1 MEKVTMIYNELVN
14 KGYTP
19 KDAAKEAQAR
29 TGMSVVTAAPIKRTV
44 GFTKKGKVKYGQYS
58 S

>member
-14 KGYTP
+14 KGYTE

-29 TGMSVVTAAPIKRTV
+29 TGMSTVTKQPIRRTV
-44 GFTKKGKVKYGQYS
+44 QFTNKGNVKYGQY
-58 S
+58 